1 MTGASRHGSGIGAPT
16 GFALFTTAIGR
27 CGVGWNEIG
36 LVAVQ
41 LPEGRDGATRSRLLR
56 RLPAGAGEARPSPRA
71 QHAIDAMTA
80 LLRGEAMD
88 LRDVALDM
96 RGVDA
101 FPRRVYD
108 VARAIPPGTTL
119 TYGEVALR
127 LGAPGAARAV
137 GRALGQNPFPIVVP
151 CHRVVATG
159 GGLGGFSAKGGAA
172 TKRRMLAIEG
182 AMAPTLFDLS
192 D

>member
-1 MTGASRHGSGIGAPT
+1 MNVTGDVPA
-16 GFALFTTAIGR
+16 GFALFPTEIGR
-27 CGVGWNEIG
+27 CGVGWNDVG

-41 LPEGRDGATRSRLLR
+41 LPEGRDGATRARLMA
-56 RLPAGAGEARPSPRA
+56 RLPSGAREARPPEAARR
-71 QHAIDAMTA
+71 AIDAMSA
-80 LLRGEAMD
+80 LLRGEPVD
-88 LRDVALDM
+88 LLDVVLDM

-101 FPRRVYD
+101 FPRRVYE
-108 VARAIPPGTTL
+108 VARAIPPGATL

-151 CHRVVATG
+151 CHRVVASG
-159 GGLGGFSAKGGAA
+159 GGLGGFSARGGAA

-182 AMAPTLFDLS
+182 AMAPTLFELD
-192 D
+192 

>member
-1 MTGASRHGSGIGAPT
+1 MTGASRHGSGIDAAA

-41 LPEGRDGATRSRLLR
+41 LPEGRDAAIRSRLLR
-56 RLPAGAGEARPSPRA
+56 RLPAGAGEARPSQSA
-71 QHAIDAMTA
+71 QRAIDAMTA
-80 LLRGEAMD
+80 LLRGEATD
-88 LRDVALDM
+88 LRDVALDT